1 MVSKREK
8 FLFSSSVDRSIC
20 SDRKEIRVKRQ
31 DGLLI
36 NFFRLDG
43 EKDRKKG
50 SGENENGNF
59 TLVGRSNVF
68 FFFFSQ

>member
-8 FLFSSSVDRSIC
+8 FLFSSGVDRSIC

-43 EKDRKKG
+43 EKDRKEAEKMKM
-50 SGENENGNF
+50 EI
-59 TLVGRSNVF
+59 LRWWGRTSFF